1 MGGRPRKPT
10 EQHKK
15 DGTYRA
21 TRHRDRVEVP
31 VLATATQAPEWM
43 PDAYKS
49 HFVDF
54 QEFLQQYGVVTALDV
69 VALQVL
75 ATAYGEWRL
84 LEQALAK
91 GDFINAD
98 PFVVKRRDRARRA
111 TLDLLKE
118 FGMTPVSRAK
128 IDSNLT
134 SNPQSSVLQV
144 STQPVGAMAFLQ
156 SEADRL
162 LHG

>member
-10 EQHKK
+10 EQHRK

-21 TRHRDRVEVP
+21 CRHRDRVEVP
-31 VLATATQAPEWM
+31 VLATCTQAPEWM
-43 PDAYKS
+43 PEAYKA
-49 HFVDF
+49 HYGHF

-75 ATAYGEWRL
+75 ATTYGEWRL
-84 LEQALAK
+84 LEQALAQQ
-91 GDFINAD
+91 DFIQAD
-98 PFVVKRRDRARRA
+98 PNLVKRRDRARRS

-134 SNPQSSVLQV
+134 SNP
-144 STQPVGAMAFLQ
+144 STATLTATPTPMGAMAFLQ
-156 SEADRL
+156 AEAERALD
-162 LHG
+162 G